1 MQYNHSEMK
10 KYLTLK
16 FPWLFMFASIVTIL
30 VATILA
36 INWVSSSTE
45 DLDKGANLNSIR
57 FIQYLDG
64 NVALQEI
71 KAGNLDTY
79 FYRIPLEQASA
90 VFNDP
95 HFKVY
100 EKSGGS
106 FGLLLNPA
114 PSNNS
119 QTLNPF
125 QFREIRFALNY
136 LINRDFVAGEI
147 LRG

>member
-1 MQYNHSEMK
+1 MK
-10 KYLTLK
+10 KYFILK
-16 FPWLFMFASIVTIL
+16 FPWVFIFPLVVTIL
-30 VATILA
+30 VTTILA
-36 INWVSSSTE
+36 VNLVSSSTE

-90 VFNDP
+90 VFNDT

-100 EKSGGS
+100 E
-106 FGLLLNPA
+106 
-114 PSNNS
+114 
-119 QTLNPF
+119 
-125 QFREIRFALNY
+125 
-136 LINRDFVAGEI
+136 
-147 LRG
+147 